1 MTRDGSYSH
10 DDPRQVSR
18 PLAEHN
24 YIGTV
29 SEWRVM
35 LIAFER
41 FRRFEVFDN
50 ADALYLLSD
59 LVLQRQTRLP
69 AACTGQIV
77 LNGHSE
83 TGVFLDASLLGNLA
97 AGCRELLMMASSDR
111 LGAFRGSL
119 CDGWPPRYGQEPLL
133 SDDEDRA
140 VRRLGNRIIG
150 LLGNHAAQL
159 PEDRPEKRL
168 AAA

>member
-18 PLAEHN
+18 PLAGHN

-59 LVLQRQTRLP
+59 LVLQRQTRVP
-69 AACTGQIV
+69 AACTGQMLLGGIP
-77 LNGHSE
+77 E
-83 TGVFLDASLLGNLA
+83 TGVFLDASLLGKLV
-97 AGCRELLMMASSDR
+97 AGCRELLMAARSDR
-111 LGAFRGSL
+111 FGSFRGSL
-119 CDGWPPRYGQEPLL
+119 CDGWPLRYGQEPLL
-133 SDDEDRA
+133 SEDDDRV
-140 VRRLGNRIIG
+140 VRRLGHSVIG
-150 LLGNHAAQL
+150 LFGEHAAQL